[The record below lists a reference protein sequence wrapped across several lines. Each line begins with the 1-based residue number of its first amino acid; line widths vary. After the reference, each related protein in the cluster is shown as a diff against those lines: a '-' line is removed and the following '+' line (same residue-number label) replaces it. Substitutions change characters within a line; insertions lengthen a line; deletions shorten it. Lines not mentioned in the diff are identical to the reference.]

1 MTNIG
6 IPASKIIFSS
16 HIMDE
21 VSQLCE
27 SIIMIHK
34 GEMVYNGTAEDLYQ
48 EEQTRDLNFIFMS
61 RLVRSAE
68 H

>member
-1 MTNIG
+1 
-6 IPASKIIFSS
+6 
-16 HIMDE
+16 MDE

-68 H
+68 HFQS